1 MSDNTATIVGN
12 LTRTPVL
19 RYTANSI
26 PVTDLT
32 VAVNHRRK
40 DPMTEQWHDV
50 ACTYYTVTCW
60 RTLAE
65 HAVRTFEKGHRV
77 IVIGRM
83 YVEEWTGREGDVRQ
97 SIRIEPSQRRTRHP
111 FLPGGRRAPSVGVT
125 GPVGAAGPGH
135 RRRRH
140 SVGRPARRG
149 AGSRRVR
156 RRPGRGRERG
166 ARRAREAGDRTGLE
180 RLSGPDLPSHRGGSD
195 LHDAE
200 RA

>member
-19 RYTANSI
+19 RYTANNI
-26 PVTDLT
+26 PVTDLM

-40 DPMTEQWHDV
+40 DPMTEQWRDV
-50 ACTYYTVTCW
+50 TCTYYTVTCW

-97 SIRIEPSQRRTRHP
+97 SIRIEPSSVGLDIRFSPAAVAPR
-111 FLPGGRRAPSVGVT
+111 PSVQ
-125 GPVGAAGPGH
+125 AGP
-135 RRRRH
+135 
-140 SVGRPARRG
+140 SVPSVRAADDAVSRWGVPPTEAPDHDGYDDEPDEAESAEVEELARLTTAPA
-149 AGSRRVR
+149 S
-156 RRPGRGRERG
+156 
-166 ARRAREAGDRTGLE
+166 
-180 RLSGPDLPSHRGGSD
+180 SG
-195 LHDAE
+195 
-200 RA
+200 

>member
-19 RYTANSI
+19 RYTANNI
-26 PVTDLT
+26 PVTDLM

-40 DPMTEQWHDV
+40 DPMTEQWRDV
-50 ACTYYTVTCW
+50 TCTYYDVTCTYYTVTCW

-97 SIRIEPSQRRTRHP
+97 SIRIEPSSVGLDIRFSPAAVAPR
-111 FLPGGRRAPSVGVT
+111 PSVQ
-125 GPVGAAGPGH
+125 AGP
-135 RRRRH
+135 
-140 SVGRPARRG
+140 SVPSVRDTDDAVTRWGVPPTEAPDHDGYDDVLDEAESAEVDELARLTTAPA
-149 AGSRRVR
+149 S
-156 RRPGRGRERG
+156 
-166 ARRAREAGDRTGLE
+166 
-180 RLSGPDLPSHRGGSD
+180 SG
-195 LHDAE
+195 
-200 RA
+200 

>member
-97 SIRIEPSQRRTRHP
+97 SIRIEPSSVGLDIRFSPAAVAPR
-111 FLPGGRRAPSVGVT
+111 PSVSQGRAAPPARDPDDAAT
-125 GPVGAAGPGH
+125 RWGAPPVEEPGH
-135 RRRRH
+135 DGYDDAPDEAESAELDELARLATA
-140 SVGRPARRG
+140 PA
-149 AGSRRVR
+149 S
-156 RRPGRGRERG
+156 
-166 ARRAREAGDRTGLE
+166 
-180 RLSGPDLPSHRGGSD
+180 SG
-195 LHDAE
+195 
-200 RA
+200 

>member
-40 DPMTEQWHDV
+40 DPLTEQWHDV

-97 SIRIEPSQRRTRHP
+97 SIRIEPSSVGLDIRFSPAAVAPR
-111 FLPGGRRAPSVGVT
+111 PSVSP
-125 GPVGAAGPGH
+125 GPSAPQARDTDDAATRWGAPPVEEPGH
-135 RRRRH
+135 DGYDDAPDEAESAELDELARLATA
-140 SVGRPARRG
+140 PA
-149 AGSRRVR
+149 S
-156 RRPGRGRERG
+156 
-166 ARRAREAGDRTGLE
+166 
-180 RLSGPDLPSHRGGSD
+180 SG
-195 LHDAE
+195 
-200 RA
+200 

>member
-97 SIRIEPSQRRTRHP
+97 SIRIEPSSVGLDIRFSPAAVAPRPSVSQGPSVPQARDTDDAATRNANIGAVYAAVAEVARGRTTAEWLSMWKERRAAARVSEKP
-111 FLPGGRRAPSVGVT
+111 KSSAPSV
-125 GPVGAAGPGH
+125 
-135 RRRRH
+135 R
-140 SVGRPARRG
+140 
-149 AGSRRVR
+149 
-156 RRPGRGRERG
+156 
-166 ARRAREAGDRTGLE
+166 
-180 RLSGPDLPSHRGGSD
+180 
-195 LHDAE
+195 
-200 RA
+200 